1 MFDLRSWLRRAP
13 KPKKLRIKTGDGEER
28 VIELGR
34 GRYLWNEVEHT
45 VRTAEA
51 ISVECLDAEGTIL
64 RATRLT
70 EEDPEDFEAAGKESA
85 DGKAVTKAMAAQAT
99 MLDAYGRRMN
109 EAFARGA
116 EAASTSQDKLVALV
130 EVLTQHLT
138 LAITNLH
145 NISTNYAQVVA
156 ATGKDSEGL
165 EPGQLLQGLMAMIA
179 NKSLAPA
186 PAPAPAPN
194 GAAKKKP

>member
-28 VIELGR
+28 VIELGK
-34 GRYLWNEVEHT
+34 GRYLWNEVENT

-51 ISVECLDAEGTIL
+51 VAVECLDAEGTIL
-64 RATRLT
+64 RATRLIDDDGDS
-70 EEDPEDFEAAGKESA
+70 ENFEGGKDEGAKSLS
-85 DGKAVTKAMAAQAT
+85 KAMREQAA

-116 EAASTSQDKLVALV
+116 AAASESQDKLVALV

-156 ATGKDSEGL
+156 AQSDSGEGGL
-165 EPGQLLQGLMAMIA
+165 DSTKLLQGVMAMVA
-179 NKSLAPA
+179 GKAASAPT
-186 PAPAPAPN
+186 PTPSPSN
-194 GAAKKKP
+194 GKRKP

>member
-28 VIELGR
+28 VIELGK
-34 GRYLWNEVEHT
+34 GRYLWNEVENT

-51 ISVECLDAEGTIL
+51 VSVECLDAEGTIL
-64 RATRLT
+64 RATRLSGDD
-70 EEDPEDFEAAGKESA
+70 DPEDFEGSKDEGAKNLS
-85 DGKAVTKAMAAQAT
+85 KAMREQAA

-116 EAASTSQDKLVALV
+116 AAASESQDKLVALV

-156 ATGKDSEGL
+156 QQSSDGEGGLDSTK
-165 EPGQLLQGLMAMIA
+165 LLQGVMAMVA
-179 NKSLAPA
+179 GKAAAAPT
-186 PAPAPAPN
+186 PATPQPTN
-194 GAAKKKP
+194 GRRK